1 MASPQMKERLS
12 GVVLN
17 TVSKGASPESKCPIC
32 LDHFKNI
39 SYLDV
44 CLHKFCFCCIHEWL
58 YTPHQLLQKC
68 TGSLSFSI
76 A

>member
-1 MASPQMKERLS
+1 KRLIHLLLHNFNFKKYHNSMKERPS

-17 TVSKGASPESKCPIC
+17 TISKGASPESKCPIC

-44 CLHKFCFCCIHEWL
+44 CLHKFCFCCIREWS
-58 YTPHQLLQKC
+58 K
-68 TGSLSFSI
+68 
-76 A
+76 

>member
-1 MASPQMKERLS
+1 SAIFMFCYVMMSNVAYVDGLRERLS

-44 CLHKFCFCCIHEWL
+44 CLHKFCFCCIHEWS
-58 YTPHQLLQKC
+58 K
-68 TGSLSFSI
+68 
-76 A
+76 